1 MDRIIKYQQI
11 LLEFLK
17 EYEAYWNGSNDPL
30 DYKIIADSERNSYQ
44 LLHIGWNEDDYHYNC
59 IYHFDIIEGKVWIQR
74 NETDRLIAQELVS
87 MGIPKHDIVLGLLP
101 PIMRKDTEY
110 AVA

>member
-1 MDRIIKYQQI
+1 MDKITTYQQI
-11 LLEFLK
+11 LLEFLE
-17 EYEAYWNGSNDPL
+17 EYEAYWNGSNSPL
-30 DYKIIADSERNSYQ
+30 NHKIIADLKRQSYQ
-44 LLHIGWNEDDYHYNC
+44 LIHIGWDEDDYHHAC
-59 IYHFDIIEGKVWIQR
+59 IYHFDIIDGKVWIQK

-110 AVA
+110 AAA